1 MCPPKRVTGNNLVL
15 HKALFPGGDMRFP
28 SVNLYFTDVR
38 YSVLPFSDLFNHVY
52 DLCLLYF
59 SDVCFSV
66 LICVV

>member
-1 MCPPKRVTGNNLVL
+1 
-15 HKALFPGGDMRFP
+15 MRFP
-28 SVNLYFTDVR
+28 SVNLYLTDVRTVR

-66 LICVV
+66 LICIV